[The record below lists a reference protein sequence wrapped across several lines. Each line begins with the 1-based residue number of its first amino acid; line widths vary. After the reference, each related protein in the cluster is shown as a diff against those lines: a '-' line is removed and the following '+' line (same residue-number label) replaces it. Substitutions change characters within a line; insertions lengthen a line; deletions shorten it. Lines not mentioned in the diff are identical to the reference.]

1 MPTVRATPEQIK
13 EIEDRIAAGLPPFP
27 DMVKTAIS
35 DGADAV
41 KRELGRISE
50 DDFMQQIIELAHIRG
65 WKVAHFRPGLTK
77 GGKWVTPVQAD
88 GAGFTDLVL
97 VRERVV
103 WAEIKSET
111 DILSATQKLWCGWL
125 VGAGQEW
132 YCWYPKDW
140 ETIQAVLR

>member
-1 MPTVRATPEQIK
+1 MPTIRATPEDIK
-13 EIEDRIAAGLPPFP
+13 EIEARLAAGLPPFP
-27 DMVKTAIS
+27 DEGSPIAAMPKLTEEEFLTTVI
-35 DGADAV
+35 D
-41 KRELGRISE
+41 
-50 DDFMQQIIELAHIRG
+50 LAHIRG

-111 DILSATQKLWCGWL
+111 GVLSATQKLWRDWL
-125 VGAGQEW
+125 LKAGQEW
-132 YCWYPKDW
+132 YCWFPKDW
-140 ETIQAVLR
+140 DKIQEVLK